1 MNKWARLSD
10 SGLDYHACMNIH
22 CMPGAM
28 YPLANFPDTPERS
41 RLLGGYQVHD
51 HAEVTPLAQTKPQLP
66 FACHQ
71 TLWCTL
77 LSVSFSLQP
86 HRDPL
91 PQSSRTY
98 FSGPISFFR
107 VSPPAKGICPNLQPV
122 QARTKD
128 GSYHF
133 HTAVPGIWACGAP
146 PFSLKRLNC
155 LGVLGTA
162 WAGPGA
168 AIILHYLTPLP
179 LKRAWDCPSLPCCS
193 LLHLI
198 TSLITSSLQRD
209 HNWGVSNPAPHTQP
223 GCKEGI
229 TLWPGKK
236 GTGCVGL
243 PAQVLW
249 GCCREGQGLTPES
262 LMAFASPVLVL
273 CSPPSWPQ
281 TGISNFPGCRR
292 YSLLPCFQNG
302 QAGLHSQSCPH
313 HTA

>member
-1 MNKWARLSD
+1 MCHSASNPT
-10 SGLDYHACMNIH
+10 GT
-22 CMPGAM
+22 P
-28 YPLANFPDTPERS
+28 PL
-41 RLLGGYQVHD
+41 
-51 HAEVTPLAQTKPQLP
+51 
-66 FACHQ
+66 C
-71 TLWCTL
+71 
-77 LSVSFSLQP
+77 
-86 HRDPL
+86 
-91 PQSSRTY
+91 QSSHTY
-98 FSGPISFFR
+98 CSGSISFFR

-122 QARTKD
+122 PARTKD

-198 TSLITSSLQRD
+198 TSLLTRSLQRD

-223 GCKEGI
+223 VCKQGI

-243 PAQVLW
+243 PAQALW
-249 GCCREGQGLTPES
+249 GCCREGQALTPES
-262 LMAFASPVLVL
+262 VVAFASPVLVL
-273 CSPPSWPQ
+273 CSPFSWPQ
-281 TGISNFPGCRR
+281 TVTSNFLGCRR
-292 YSLLPCFQNG
+292 HSLLPCFQNG

-313 HTA
+313 HTV